1 MVVDQSKAFDGNTA
15 GFVAREDYIMG
26 DNQEDSAQVAPVFN
40 PFDPAFRANPYPFYA
55 DLRQYDPVHRT
66 PLGTIVLTRYDD
78 VASTLRSNDFSRDI
92 EAHANEPTDPVQL
105 AKRARR
111 RGRDGAKSILNLDP
125 PDHTRLRRLVSK
137 AFTPSAMERLRPR
150 IQQLVDDALD
160 RAADNGGLELI
171 DEIAFPIP
179 FQVISD
185 LLDMPVDRAEELREW
200 SQVITLALEP
210 TSTLEDLEQTDAAFA
225 QLIPYLLD
233 VIEHR
238 RRNLGDDVLSS
249 LISVEED
256 GDNLSIQELISFV
269 VLLYI
274 AGHET
279 TVNLIGNSIHALLSF
294 PDQMEYWRKNPADAS
309 KFVDELLRFNGPVQQ
324 TVRVPLVPVTYETS
338 TGSVVVE
345 PGTVVTTV
353 LGAANHDPT
362 VFDSPGILN
371 LSRPNAARHMAFA
384 AGIHYCLGSNL
395 AKLEAEIAV
404 GSLITRFHN
413 LEPVGNITWRDRLT
427 IRGVD
432 HLQLSIR

>member
-1 MVVDQSKAFDGNTA
+1 MAVHDMAERNGETTTQT
-15 GFVAREDYIMG
+15 
-26 DNQEDSAQVAPVFN
+26 PVFN

-55 DLRQYDPVHRT
+55 ALRQFDPVHRT
-66 PLGTIVLTRYDD
+66 PLGTVVLTRYDD
-78 VASTLRSNDFSRDI
+78 VAFTLRSNDFSRDI
-92 EAHANEPTDPVQL
+92 EVHANEPTDPVLL

-111 RGRDGAKSILNLDP
+111 RGREGAKSILNLDP

-137 AFTPSAMERLRPR
+137 AFTPTAMERLRPR
-150 IQQLVDDALD
+150 IQNLVDDALD

-185 LLDMPVDRAEELREW
+185 LLNMPTDRAEELREW

-210 TSTLEDLEQTDAAFA
+210 TSTLEDLEQTDAALS
-225 QLIPYLLD
+225 QLVPYLLD

-256 GDNLSIQELISFV
+256 GDNLSIPELISFV

-279 TVNLIGNSIHALLSF
+279 TVNLIGNSVHALLSF
-294 PDQMEYWRKNPADAS
+294 PDQMDYWRTHVADAP

-324 TVRVPLVPVTYETS
+324 TVRVPLVPVTYETPAGPI
-338 TGSVVVE
+338 TVE

-353 LGAANHDPT
+353 LGAANHDPSM
-362 VFDSPGILN
+362 FASPEILN
-371 LSRPNAARHMAFA
+371 LARPNAARHMAFA
-384 AGIHYCLGSNL
+384 SGIHYCLGSHL

-404 GSLITRFHN
+404 GSLITRFRT

-432 HLQLSIR
+432 HLQLRCR